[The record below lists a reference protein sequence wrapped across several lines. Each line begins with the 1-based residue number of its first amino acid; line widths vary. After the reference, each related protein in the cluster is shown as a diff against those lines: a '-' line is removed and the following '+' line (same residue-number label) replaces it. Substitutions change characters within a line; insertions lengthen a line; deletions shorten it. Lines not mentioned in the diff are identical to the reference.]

1 MKRAGRM
8 EGREGETKQK
18 GGRKER
24 DDREG
29 GNQRERE
36 TGRQTDRDRDKE
48 FAS

>member
-1 MKRAGRM
+1 M

-36 TGRQTDRDRDKE
+36 TGRQTDRQGQRQRVR
-48 FAS
+48 